1 MDRSDLAR
9 RLRSRRSQVTEEL
22 GQLIHHIEELE
33 ASIQVIEGGEIPA
46 PIFPPQ
52 NPFRGVPVPR
62 INTETYLLIARQI
75 IGRQSPEHTRTPGA
89 QKAALLQE
97 LEQRRREVRRL
108 IASLDRELE
117 QLEAQA
123 VQDRNLVE
131 LYPRGRQVIDN
142 RDNLRAELQ
151 FYIDLTDALNYTP
164 TRTTPEERV
173 AANQRARTWVEN
185 IARRNRH

>member
-62 INTETYLLIARQI
+62 INTETYLLIAREI
-75 IGRQSPEHTRTPGA
+75 IGRQTPEQTRTPGA

-108 IASLDRELE
+108 IAPLDRELE

-123 VQDRNLVE
+123 AQERNLVE
-131 LYPRGRQVIDN
+131 LYPRGRQVIND